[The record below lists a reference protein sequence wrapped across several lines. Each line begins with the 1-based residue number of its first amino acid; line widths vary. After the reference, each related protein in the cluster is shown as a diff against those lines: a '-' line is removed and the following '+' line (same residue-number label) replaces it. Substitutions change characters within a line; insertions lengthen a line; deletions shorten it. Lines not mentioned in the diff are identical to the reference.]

1 LSSVAQR
8 LRGCFREEEQRRIKL
23 LKDQSEMVDDI
34 EKAAERNN
42 DLEVG
47 IGHDELSVFAHAV
60 LC

>member
-1 LSSVAQR
+1 
-8 LRGCFREEEQRRIKL
+8 
-23 LKDQSEMVDDI
+23 MVDDI
-34 EKAAERNN
+34 EKAAKRNN